1 MCKYDLETAADK
13 YPGLTHALSTASR
26 DRLAELCMDLIT
38 YIGRPAPELIVSF
51 ILECCL
57 SEDSLAER
65 LERQEKRCARLLEE
79 NERLSD
85 QPGGEC
91 A

>member
-1 MCKYDLETAADK
+1 MCKYDLETVSDK
-13 YPGLTHALSTASR
+13 YPRLAYALSTASR

-38 YIGRPAPELIVSF
+38 YIGQPAPELIVSF
-51 ILECCL
+51 ILECYL

-65 LERQEKRCARLLEE
+65 LERQEKRCARLSEE
-79 NERLSD
+79 NERLRD
-85 QPGGEC
+85 QPGGEV

>member
-1 MCKYDLETAADK
+1 MCKYDLETVADK
-13 YPGLTHALSTASR
+13 YPRLAYALSTASR

-38 YIGRPAPELIVSF
+38 YIGQPAPELIVSF
-51 ILECCL
+51 ILECYL
-57 SEDSLAER
+57 S
-65 LERQEKRCARLLEE
+65 ERQEKRCARLLEE

>member
-1 MCKYDLETAADK
+1 MCKYDLETVADK
-13 YPGLTHALSTASR
+13 YPRLAYALSTASR

-38 YIGRPAPELIVSF
+38 YIGQPAPELIVSF
-51 ILECCL
+51 ILECYL

-85 QPGGEC
+85 
-91 A
+91 